1 MMFSTLGRSSTARA
15 LALAGFALPLAA
27 QTTLQG
33 LGTAAANLTVTDMSP
48 DGSAVVG
55 VNSAGIH
62 VWTTTNPTFTLVSTG
77 SGSDASV
84 CNGGTFVSAT
94 RPNPSNGNANTAARL
109 DVSTG
114 VWSFLP
120 SLGGQSGSSV
130 SSAYQMNGDGL
141 VVVGLAWVSA
151 QKAHAFRWDPVN
163 GTVDLGT
170 MEGGT
175 ASSSRG
181 EFVSAD
187 GNTVVGWDSDP
198 NTGVWRAARWD
209 NGVESL
215 IGCLNPAD
223 PINGPSHAYAASSNG
238 AYIVG
243 ESSTGLFTPQNWNE
257 DHAFRWDAINGL
269 IDLGTTTVDPNGWG
283 NHDTLPA
290 GVSDDGLTA
299 VGSAG
304 IGPFGRQPFISRAGT
319 GMSFLKDYLVA
330 LGVPQAS
337 AWTFIDVQGISGD
350 GRVICGSGTNPSAVR
365 EAYRIE
371 LAPVSTSYCTA
382 KVNSLGCTPAI
393 SGTGIASATSA
404 LPFVVGASNVLN
416 NKNGLLYYGYSPL
429 AGPFQGG
436 FKCVASPSIRT
447 PLQFSGGST
456 SGDDCTGAYAYDF
469 NARIQGSLDPL
480 LIIGEVVYC
489 QYWSRDPASA
499 STTGLTN
506 GLSFTIFP

>member
-1 MMFSTLGRSSTARA
+1 
-15 LALAGFALPLAA
+15 LALAGFALPLTA

-33 LGTAAANLTVTDMSP
+33 LGTTVTNLTVTDMSP

-55 VNSAGIH
+55 VASGGIY

-77 SGSDASV
+77 SGGDASV

-94 RPNPSNGNANTAARL
+94 RQDPANANANTAARL
-109 DVSTG
+109 DCTTG
-114 VWSFLP
+114 VWTFLP
-120 SLGGQSGSSV
+120 GLGGQSGSSV
-130 SSAYQMNGDGL
+130 SSAYQINGDGQ
-141 VVVGLAWVSA
+141 VVVGLGWVTSNR
-151 QKAHAFRWDPVN
+151 AHAFRWDPVN

-170 MEGGT
+170 MLGST
-175 ASSSRG
+175 QNNSRG
-181 EFVSAD
+181 ESVSAD

-238 AYIVG
+238 AYITG
-243 ESSTGLFTPQNWNE
+243 ESSTGLITPQNWNE

-269 IDLGTTTVDPNGWG
+269 IDLGTTPVDPTGWG

-290 GVSDDGLTA
+290 GISDDGRTT
-299 VGSAG
+299 VGIAG
-304 IGPFGRQPFISRAGT
+304 IGPFGRSPYISREGSGVT
-319 GMSFLKDYLVA
+319 KLKDYLVA

-371 LAPVSTSYCTA
+371 LAPLATAYCTA
-382 KVNSLGCTPAI
+382 KVNSQGCTPSI
-393 SGTGIASATSA
+393 SGTGIASMTSG
-404 LPFVVGASNVLN
+404 LPFTVGASNVLN
-416 NKNGLLYYGYSPL
+416 NKNGLMYYGFSPL

-447 PLQFSGGST
+447 PLQLSGGST
-456 SGDDCTGAYAYDF
+456 SGDDCTGTYAFDF
-469 NARIQGSLDPL
+469 NVLIQSGDPML
-480 LIIGEVVYC
+480 TVGTLIYC
-489 QYWSRDPASA
+489 QYWSRDPATL
-499 STTGLTN
+499 STTGLTD